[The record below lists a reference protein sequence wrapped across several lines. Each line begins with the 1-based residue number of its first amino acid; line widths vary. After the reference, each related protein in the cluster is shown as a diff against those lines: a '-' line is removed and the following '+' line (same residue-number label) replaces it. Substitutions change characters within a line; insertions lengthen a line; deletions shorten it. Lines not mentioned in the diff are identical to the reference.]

1 MEDQATT
8 QLRLIAE
15 IESVLRS
22 ARIRFW
28 LRGGWALDF
37 LIGRVTRQHSDIDLV
52 TWRRHASRIE
62 RLLLEAGYRVATVTD
77 LAAIHFEK
85 SGQDIGIAFIAND
98 EDGRIVTPGREFW
111 PWPQGAFPAAEMRLE
126 GIICRTM
133 SAAALLEEKEN
144 YEKHSGRALRPK
156 DVETIAVL
164 RSLV

>member
-1 MEDQATT
+1 MDNQATT

-62 RLLLEAGYRVATVTD
+62 RLLVEAGYRVATVTD
-77 LAAIHFEK
+77 LAAIRHLAVSSKNTLRGDNEDQVGH
-85 SGQDIGIAFIAND
+85 SIGRHVYSVPSWH
-98 EDGRIVTPGREFW
+98 GCPRRG
-111 PWPQGAFPAAEMRLE
+111 
-126 GIICRTM
+126 C
-133 SAAALLEEKEN
+133 
-144 YEKHSGRALRPK
+144 
-156 DVETIAVL
+156 
-164 RSLV
+164 